1 MNLHLLI
8 LIINF
13 ETLEKNILMAT
24 DENKNKNLQ
33 NEDYEYDTLTNDRL
47 IKDHVYDGI
56 RELDNALPPWWV
68 WLFYL
73 TITFAIIYS
82 IRLFVFKADDLVQ
95 AKEFKKEMAEYHAK
109 HAASEKATA
118 NFTVTLLKDDASLAD
133 GQKTWESICA
143 ACHLKDGGGL
153 VGPNMTD
160 DYWIHGNKV
169 EDLYRTV
176 TDGVI
181 EKGMLSY
188 KQQLSDKQRLEVVS
202 YVLEKLHGTTPA
214 NPKAPQGDKY

>member
-1 MNLHLLI
+1 
-8 LIINF
+8 
-13 ETLEKNILMAT
+13 MAT
-24 DENKNKNLQ
+24 DQNKNNNLQ

-47 IKDHVYDGI
+47 IKGHSYDGI

-73 TITFAIIYS
+73 TIAFAIIYS
-82 IRLFVFKADDLVQ
+82 IRLFVFNADDLVQ
-95 AKEFKKEMAEYHAK
+95 AKEFNKEMADYHAK
-109 HAASEKATA
+109 HAEAEQANA
-118 NFTVTLLKDDASLAD
+118 NFEIVLLTDNTSIAD

-160 DYWIHGNKV
+160 NYWIHGNKV
-169 EDLYRTV
+169 EDLYRII

-188 KQQLSDKQRLEVVS
+188 KQQLSDKQRLEVAS
-202 YVLEKLHGTTPA
+202 YILEKLQGTNPA